1 MSSTQFT
8 PSREFELTIL
18 YDNMPKQ
25 PGFETAWG
33 FACLIRGAEHAILF
47 DTGGDGAV
55 LLRNMQRANV
65 DPNEFDILA
74 LSHQHWDHV
83 GGLYHLLDARQ
94 RHLALYVPASFS
106 THFKQDVQRY
116 DIELTN
122 VCDPVRLAEGV
133 MSTGD
138 LSGAIR
144 EQALLLET
152 TRGVVIVTGC
162 AHPGILKI
170 IETVRDLLPQKHI
183 LLVLGGFHLMN
194 DTETDIERAVTRFR
208 ELGVEYVAPTHCS
221 GEQTR
226 AIFSHEYQAHFLAVG
241 AGSVIRPN
249 EL

>member
-8 PSREFELTIL
+8 PSREFEFTIL

-65 DPNEFDILA
+65 DPNEFDIAA

-83 GGLYHLLDARQ
+83 GGLYHLLDVRQ
-94 RHLALYVPASFS
+94 RRLALYVPASFS
-106 THFKQDVQRY
+106 AHFKQDAQRY

-122 VCDPVRLAEGV
+122 VSEPVRLAEGV

-138 LSGAIR
+138 LSGTIR

-170 IETVRDLLPQKHI
+170 IETVRELLPQKRI

-194 DTETDIERAVTRFR
+194 DSEADIERTVARFR

-221 GEQTR
+221 GDQTR
-226 AIFSHEYQAHFLAVG
+226 AIFTREYQAHFLNVG
-241 AGSVIRPN
+241 VGSVIRSD

>member
-1 MSSTQFT
+1 MHSTQS
-8 PSREFELTIL
+8 PSKEFELTIL

-33 FACLIRGAEHAILF
+33 FSCLIRGAEQTILF

-65 DPNEFDILA
+65 DPNEFDIAA

-83 GGLYHLLDARQ
+83 GGLYHILNARQ

-106 THFKQDVQRY
+106 THFKQDAQRY

-122 VCDPVRLAEGV
+122 VSEPIRLAEDV

-138 LSGAIR
+138 LLSAIR

-152 TRGVVIVTGC
+152 KRGVVIVTGC

-170 IETVRDLLPQKHI
+170 IETARELLPHTPI

-194 DTETDIERAVTRFR
+194 DSEADIERAVARFR
-208 ELGVEYVAPTHCS
+208 KLGVEYVAPTHCS
-221 GEQTR
+221 GDQTR
-226 AIFSHEYQAHFLAVG
+226 AIFAREYQAHFLAVG
-241 AGSVIRPN
+241 VGSVIRPD